1 MSIFGLHSPETAP
14 EQSRDVMASVASK
27 FGFIP
32 NIYGVLAESPAVI
45 KAYTSMTALLGST
58 SFSPA
63 EQQLMLLTI
72 SASNK
77 CEYCVAA
84 HTLVGKRF
92 SLDEDAIDAVRA
104 GRAIADP
111 RLNALHGFTKS
122 VVESRGNV
130 TATEVD
136 DFIAAGFSKAQT
148 LEVVLATALK
158 TMSNYI
164 NHFADTPL
172 DEAFRP
178 EAWNAPVANV
188 A

>member
-1 MSIFGLHSPETAP
+1 MSIFDLHTPETAP
-14 EQSRDVMASVASK
+14 EQSRDVMAAVAGK
-27 FGFIP
+27 FGFMP

-72 SASNK
+72 SASNG

-84 HTLVGKRF
+84 HTVVGKKF
-92 SLDEDAIDAVRA
+92 SLNADSIEAVRQ
-104 GRAIADP
+104 GRPIDDL
-111 RLNALHGFTKS
+111 RLNALYHFTKS

-130 TATEVD
+130 TADEVD
-136 DFIAAGFSKAQT
+136 DFIAAGFDKAQT

-172 DEAFRP
+172 DEAFKV
-178 EAWNAPVANV
+178 EAWEAPVANV